1 MKWKHAIALG
11 TAVTMMAG
19 TVLTGCGSS
28 AEAPA
33 QGAETGTAQEE
44 TSGSSGSDQTSDTA
58 GSGEVTTIEV
68 YDVAANYQGI
78 QSGWFGDLVKEKFG
92 LELNIF
98 APNTSGDAAA
108 LYQTRCSSGKL
119 GDIIL
124 LDNADFIDCI
134 DAGLIKDMTEMIWEY
149 PNLSE
154 FKTQIEAWNTQ
165 TGDGSKIWGI
175 PTEMTNT
182 SPDSY
187 SQSNPFSSPC
197 LPWDYYRELG
207 CPEIKDLDDLL
218 DVLEQMQ
225 TAHPTNAAGD
235 KAYAISLWKDW
246 DNFGMENVCQTAK
259 WYGQEVNESV
269 LIGNDNSMMSLIDE
283 NGAYYKMVEFFFK
296 ANQRGLIDPDS
307 SIQDWTTTDEQKLRT
322 YRKYLCWYN
331 WEMNLAS
338 ITLTDEDKAAGKG
351 FVNIPVSDL
360 NIYQVADSYYGSGR
374 VWGIGSTVDEETTKK
389 IMEFFDWMASPEG
402 VTYMWDGIEGVTYTV
417 DESGRF
423 VQPDDSVEYVSGA
436 KNLPEEWGGGLYGDG
451 SCKLNQ
457 YIVSNM
463 SINPDN
469 NEPYSLSYWS
479 SNLEKPKDARYVE
492 WTEQFGTDTQ
502 TEYYLENGL
511 MKTVPNVNVV
521 LTSDT
526 TDIALIRSQCG
537 KEITNAS
544 WKMIFAKDRAEFDAF
559 WAEMKENLAGFG
571 WDELLAFDMEKYQ
584 KVIDVREASM
594 K

>member
-1 MKWKHAIALG
+1 MKWKKAIALG
-11 TAVTMMAG
+11 VAVTMMTG
-19 TVLTGCGSS
+19 TMLTGCGSG
-28 AEAPA
+28 AAAPA
-33 QGAETGTAQEE
+33 QSEETGSAQEE
-44 TSGSSGSDQTSDTA
+44 ASDGAESNQTSDTA
-58 GSGEVTTIEV
+58 GSLEVTTIEV

-78 QSGWFGDLVKEKFG
+78 QSGWFGELVKEKFG

-134 DAGLIKDMTEMIWEY
+134 DAGLVKDLTDVIWDY
-149 PNLSE
+149 PNLAE
-154 FKTQIEAWNTQ
+154 FKTQIEAWNSQ
-165 TGDGSKIWGI
+165 IGDGSTMWGI

-182 SPDSY
+182 SPDTY
-187 SQSNPFSSPC
+187 SQSQPFSSPC

-207 CPEIKDLDDLL
+207 CPKIDNLDDLL

-225 TAHPTNAAGD
+225 AAHPTNDAGD

-246 DNFGMENVCQTAK
+246 DGFGMENVCQTAK
-259 WYGQEVNESV
+259 WYGQEVNQSV

-283 NGAYYKMVEFFFK
+283 NGAYYKILEFFFN

-307 SIQDWTTTDEQKLRT
+307 SIQDWTTTDEQKLRA
-322 YRKYLCWYN
+322 YRKYLLWYN
-331 WEMNLAS
+331 WEMSLAS
-338 ITLTDEDKAAGKG
+338 INLTDEDKEAGKG

-374 VWGIGSTVDEETTKK
+374 VWGIGSAVDEETAER

-402 VTYMWDGIEGVTYTV
+402 INYMWNGIEGVNYTV
-417 DESGRF
+417 DESGRC
-423 VQPDDSVEYVSGA
+423 VQSDDAIAYVSGT
-436 KNLPEEWGGGLYGDG
+436 KNLPEEWGGGTYGDG

-463 SINPDN
+463 AINPES

-492 WTEQFGTDTQ
+492 WTEKYGTDTQ
-502 TEYYLENGL
+502 TEYYLEQGL

-521 LTSDT
+521 LESDT

-544 WKMIFAKDRAEFDAF
+544 WKMIFAKDRAEFDTF
-559 WAEMKENLAGFG
+559 WAQLKENLTGIG
-571 WDELLAFDMEKYQ
+571 WDDLLAFDMEKYQ
-584 KVIDVREASM
+584 KVIDVRKESM